1 MNWVIGKKAKK
12 KKQNKSTIREKSNG
26 AGSVGITG
34 EAHARNPYV

>member
-1 MNWVIGKKAKK
+1 MNWVIGKKQKRRTD
-12 KKQNKSTIREKSNG
+12 KSTIREKSNG